1 MWKFICPKFLLIC
14 LYFTINISMGIVNR
28 DGALYMATGVD
39 NSGLYAGRR
48 EAMGIIKAMAGQIT
62 SFDVFSGI
70 GISAAT
76 AFASAAKSSYDFEKE
91 FQKNMLEVATI
102 STQVEGSMT
111 DFMNRVMAITQEIP
125 VKAPEAAKALYQI
138 VSAGHDGADG
148 MKVLEVSAR
157 SAIGGMTDTAT
168 AADAITTLINA
179 YKLSADDAERV
190 SDQLFTTARLGK
202 TTFGELGQSIA
213 QVAPIAASYGVEM
226 DQVLAAVATLTKS
239 GTPTAQAMTQIRA
252 AIIGTSKV
260 LGDGAFNSRT
270 FQDALAEVANKAGGS
285 ESKLRELIP
294 EVEAVNGVL
303 GLTGIKAQ
311 DAAEHLKA
319 MNDSAG
325 ATSAAFELMMND
337 VDKQMTLLSNNI
349 QATLRPMGETIL
361 KNVSEAAKTINHGF
375 ETGDVQNSM
384 ENLKKLLIGVAGAY
398 VTYKSSVIGAS
409 AAEAFHSAKVS
420 ISNNLKTIQ
429 NSITGESIIAK
440 EKERLYQEAYNASLE
455 KTITEEQRAKLSKM
469 NLKAGSEEYIKALTD
484 QAMQEKKNADNLV
497 ESLTKQVETNKV
509 KLASA
514 KENLDISQKSVE
526 AAKVEFDAAFA
537 ANDLAALEVAQTKM
551 NAAAKREEAAA
562 TNVSTSAKKLK
573 STESKLLIASTNAEN
588 ATTRINTATTVA
600 DTAVTNVATG
610 AKNRLKVA
618 TIALWGVMKANPLG
632 AILTMI
638 SLATTAYML
647 FADKI
652 NAAETAQSRLN
663 KLQKATA
670 DNMAN
675 EQAELRL
682 LLSVAKNELIS
693 KEDREKAIKKLNDIS
708 PEYLSNL
715 SLENLRTKEATDSI
729 EAYTRSIEK
738 NAKMKAAQDMAADKY
753 KAMNDIQVKMNKYL
767 NKKKQIE
774 AALKNG
780 TFIGN
785 ETLARQEYAIPLFR
799 LGQERDLIQKE
810 IDQILS
816 FAQDQV
822 EKKPVSIPVNVQL
835 ETEHSYLKTLFEK
848 KAEIEARINE
858 KKGQGLFVDAF
869 DMAELAAV
877 NKELTITNEKIIS
890 LNKNVSETDK
900 KESSSITNEIKVA
913 TEKVSTLKQELAD
926 LRSGKT
932 TVEAGKTVQAVIEGK
947 VKELKAA
954 EESLA
959 TLTGI
964 DKKGSESLKKTKQEQ
979 SDLLLEI
986 SRNAKERENAER
998 QTALEIVQAKIDI
1011 MKDGYQKE
1019 QAQIDLNHQK
1029 ALQSVKQRGEEM
1041 LKAQQD
1047 AERKQWEKDG
1057 KKGVFTPATTSVSQ
1071 LPIEQLQQL
1080 AGLMNGVVTK
1090 TDHDSKE
1097 LFDNMIKKY
1106 QTYAEQRKEIE
1117 KKFDDEIRSMQD
1129 KNVDGKYDANIKEAE
1144 KLKNKALSDLDT
1156 SIIANKSMWSRL
1168 FADTSAMS
1176 KKQIKQILSDIKHL
1190 TDYLEG
1196 VDLTIPVG
1204 FTEEQLKSLKED
1216 PEKIKAIYDELI
1228 KKQEELDDRTNYPLS
1243 GFTKGFDKLKE
1254 SADLARK
1261 AMKATTEEEK
1271 HSLEYQ
1277 AEAVKA
1283 KGMQYIADGAVEAAD
1298 GVSFLADK
1306 LSELA
1311 KATGDERLSE
1321 TAEQFGAIAQNFAAA
1336 GKGFQSGGW
1345 IGAIIGGA
1353 TDMITQTFSAFAT
1366 AKAEAKEYEDNRRD
1380 FLNEYN
1386 LLQLRNRMSAE
1397 DQDNVFGT
1405 SALKRASEAAKVAQD
1420 AMAQYTEEITKRTAP
1435 EIRKEFNSLGAAI
1448 FSGGMF
1454 GGWLGLGKKVSNE
1467 SKVLMES
1474 YKKGYTDLQAMA
1486 VKTRDYSGWANFW
1499 GKKDKYTSLKDLA
1512 PQLWDKETGDF
1523 DIDAAKAFLETNTQ
1537 INDEQRK
1544 QIQNVIDLKE
1554 AYDEALQVLKDDI
1567 ADTFGSLGEGVLDSI
1582 VGAVQNG
1589 DIAINK
1595 FSDSVGKTF
1604 EKLGKKIMQELFF
1617 QKEFDKLQED
1627 LLKTYD
1633 LGNSEAIANS
1643 QMDIVSRF
1651 FDTIGSKMDA
1661 AETWLEDWKKKAAE
1675 KGFSIFGEDDKDW
1688 LGTTAD
1694 SITQSILNGIRGGK
1708 TGIKEFS
1715 GDFED
1720 AMKTAVMNSIKM
1732 QYLETPMK
1740 EFYKKFANFSESGGQ
1755 LTKGEIEELRGMYND
1770 IVTGALSQFDAIKE
1784 ISGLDFSDTSDN
1796 TLKGAYAK
1804 ANQESI
1810 DLLAGQTGAQRVA
1823 IESIREQMQFIRD
1836 LQVQGWKDVT
1846 AIKELVGKLKEVSD
1860 KIYNVVDE
1868 IKGHTGELSE
1878 YSERTVNAVEG
1889 TLNVKVKM

>member
-1 MWKFICPKFLLIC
+1 
-14 LYFTINISMGIVNR
+14 
-28 DGALYMATGVD
+28 MATGID
-39 NSGLYAGRR
+39 NTGLYSGRR

-62 SFDVFSGI
+62 SFDIFSGI

-125 VKAPEAAKALYQI
+125 IKAPEAAKALYQI

-179 YKLSADDAERV
+179 YKLSASDAEKV

-252 AIIGTSKV
+252 SIIGASKV
-260 LGDGAFNSRT
+260 LGDGAFNTRT
-270 FQDALAEVANKAGGS
+270 FQEGLAEIAARAGGS

-325 ATSAAFELMMND
+325 ATSSAFELMMND

-375 ETGDVQNSM
+375 ETGDVQNSI

-409 AAEAFHSAKVS
+409 ATEAFHSAKVS

-526 AAKVEFDAAFA
+526 AAKAEFDAAFA

-588 ATTRINTATTVA
+588 ATIRINTATTVA

-693 KEDREKAIKKLNDIS
+693 KKDREKAIKKLNDIS
-708 PEYLSNL
+708 PEYLGNL
-715 SLENLRTKEATDSI
+715 SLENLKTQEAMNSI
-729 EAYTRSIEK
+729 DAYTKSIEK
-738 NAKMKAAQDMAADKY
+738 NAKMKAAQDMVVDKQKRINELNMEIAAEQRWYDKS
-753 KAMNDIQVKMNKYL
+753 KS
-767 NKKKQIE
+767 
-774 AALKNG
+774 G
-780 TFIGN
+780 TDTKRIHGDK
-785 ETLARQEYAIPLFR
+785 LFR
-799 LGQERDLIQKE
+799 LIDEKKTLQGD

-816 FAQDQV
+816 FAQDQA
-822 EKKPVSIPVNVQL
+822 EKKPISIPVNVQL

-858 KKGQGLFVDAF
+858 KKGQGLFVDAL
-869 DMAELAAV
+869 DIAELAAV

-998 QTALEIVQAKIDI
+998 QTALEIAQAKIDI

-1454 GGWLGLGKKVSNE
+1454 GGWLGLGKRVSNE

-1474 YKKGYTDLQAMA
+1474 YKKGYSDLQAMA

-1554 AYDEALQVLKDDI
+1554 AYDEALQVLKDDV

-1796 TLKGAYAK
+1796 TLKGSYAK

-1836 LQVQGWKDVT
+1836 LQVQGWKDVE
-1846 AIKELVGKLKEVSD
+1846 AIKVLVGKLKEVSD
-1860 KIYNVVDE
+1860 KIYDAVDE

>member
-28 DGALYMATGVD
+28 EGALYIATGVD
-39 NSGLYAGRR
+39 NSGLYSGSR
-48 EAMGIIKAMAGQIT
+48 EAMGIIKAMAGRIT

-125 VKAPEAAKALYQI
+125 IKAPEAAKALYQI

-179 YKLSADDAERV
+179 YKLSASDAEKV

-252 AIIGTSKV
+252 SIIGASKV
-260 LGDGAFNSRT
+260 LGDGAFNTRT
-270 FQDALAEVANKAGGS
+270 FQEGLAEIAARAGGS

-325 ATSAAFELMMND
+325 ATSSAFELMMND

-526 AAKVEFDAAFA
+526 AAKAEFDAAFA

-588 ATTRINTATTVA
+588 ATTRINTATIVA

-618 TIALWGVMKANPLG
+618 TIALWGVMRANPLG

-693 KEDREKAIKKLNDIS
+693 KKDREKAIKKLNDIS

-774 AALKNG
+774 DALKNG
-780 TFIGN
+780 TFIGD

-816 FAQDQV
+816 FAQDQA

-998 QTALEIVQAKIDI
+998 QTALEIAQAKIDI

-1454 GGWLGLGKKVSNE
+1454 GGWLGLGKRVSNE

-1474 YKKGYTDLQAMA
+1474 YKKGYSDLQAMA

-1554 AYDEALQVLKDDI
+1554 AYDEALQVLKDDV

-1651 FDTIGSKMDA
+1651 FDTVGSKMDA

-1836 LQVQGWKDVT
+1836 LQVQGWKDVE
-1846 AIKELVGKLKEVSD
+1846 AIKVLVGKLKEVSD
-1860 KIYNVVDE
+1860 KIYDAVDE

>member
-28 DGALYMATGVD
+28 EGALYIATGVD
-39 NSGLYAGRR
+39 NSGLYSGSR
-48 EAMGIIKAMAGQIT
+48 EAMGIIKAMAGRIT

-125 VKAPEAAKALYQI
+125 IKAPEAAKALYQI

-179 YKLSADDAERV
+179 YKLSADDAEKV

-526 AAKVEFDAAFA
+526 AAKAEFDAAFA

-588 ATTRINTATTVA
+588 ATTRINTATIVA

-693 KEDREKAIKKLNDIS
+693 KKDREKAIKKLNDIS

-774 AALKNG
+774 DALKNG
-780 TFIGN
+780 TFIGD

-816 FAQDQV
+816 FAQDQA

-959 TLTGI
+959 ILTGI

-998 QTALEIVQAKIDI
+998 QTALEIAQAKIDI

-1454 GGWLGLGKKVSNE
+1454 GGWLGLGKRVSNE
-1467 SKVLMES
+1467 SKVLMKS
-1474 YKKGYTDLQAMA
+1474 YKKGYSDLQAMA

-1554 AYDEALQVLKDDI
+1554 AYDEALQVLKDDV

-1836 LQVQGWKDVT
+1836 LQVQGWKDVE
-1846 AIKELVGKLKEVSD
+1846 AIKVLVGKLKEVSD
-1860 KIYNVVDE
+1860 KIYDAVDE

>member
-28 DGALYMATGVD
+28 EGALYIATGVD
-39 NSGLYAGRR
+39 NSGLYSGSR
-48 EAMGIIKAMAGQIT
+48 EAMGIIKAMAGRIT

-125 VKAPEAAKALYQI
+125 IKAPEAAKALYQI

-179 YKLSADDAERV
+179 YKLSADDAEKV

-526 AAKVEFDAAFA
+526 AAKAEFDAAFA

-588 ATTRINTATTVA
+588 ATTRINTATIVA

-693 KEDREKAIKKLNDIS
+693 KKDREKAIKKLNDIS

-774 AALKNG
+774 DALKNG
-780 TFIGN
+780 TFIGD

-816 FAQDQV
+816 FAQDQA

-959 TLTGI
+959 ILTGI

-998 QTALEIVQAKIDI
+998 QTALEIAQAKIDI

-1454 GGWLGLGKKVSNE
+1454 GGWLGLGNRVSNE
-1467 SKVLMES
+1467 SKVLMKS
-1474 YKKGYTDLQAMA
+1474 YKKGYSDLQAMA

-1554 AYDEALQVLKDDI
+1554 AYDEALQVLKDDV

-1836 LQVQGWKDVT
+1836 LQVQGWKDVE
-1846 AIKELVGKLKEVSD
+1846 AIKVLVGKLKEVSD
-1860 KIYNVVDE
+1860 KIYDAVDE